1 MQGRILA
8 LDVGS
13 KTIGVAVSDAL
24 GITAQG
30 VEVIRRTNIKADLAR
45 VRELI
50 AQYEA
55 VEVVVGL
62 PRSLNNE
69 LGSQA
74 EKVQAFVKRLQPQIS
89 VPITLVDERFS
100 TTIAQ
105 RSMIEGDLSRKH
117 RKGIVDKI
125 AAQVILQTHLDRQG
139 RG

>member
-8 LDVGS
+8 LDLGS
-13 KTIGVAVSDAL
+13 KTIGVAVSDGL

-69 LGSQA
+69 LGPQA
-74 EKVQAFVKRLQPQIS
+74 EKVQAFVNRLQPQIS

-125 AAQVILQTHLDRQG
+125 AAQVILQTYLDRQKK
-139 RG
+139 